1 MICSNMPSALHL
13 RCPSRARHAASRP
26 LVRSYLRRGSGSGNG
41 ATGFVVDVPAAEPH
55 VQTLTPAPA
64 PAPPAAPAPAPAP
77 APPAPLL
84 PPASIYTAAVAAG
97 TLKCKIPLGKAFV
110 LAVLAGAYLGFA
122 GLLSFTLLNTVPG
135 LLSTNPGLAKLLA
148 AAVFPL
154 GLALITI
161 CGGELFTGNT
171 ALMPAAVYEGK
182 ATWGEVLPR
191 WAVVYLGNLLGCLA
205 MVVAVVATGLV
216 GSNHVL
222 PGLAVAK
229 TSVPLGQ
236 VLVRSVLCNWLV
248 CLAVWMALAANNLP
262 GKLMGMWMP
271 VTAFVT
277 VGLEHSIANMWVIPI
292 GMALGAPVS
301 AGAFL
306 TANLIPVTLGN
317 VFAGAV
323 LTAGSYSLAFGRLGA
338 AFNGEAAK

>member
-1 MICSNMPSALHL
+1 M
-13 RCPSRARHAASRP
+13 
-26 LVRSYLRRGSGSGNG
+26 
-41 ATGFVVDVPAAEPH
+41 
-55 VQTLTPAPA
+55 Q
-64 PAPPAAPAPAPAP
+64 
-77 APPAPLL
+77 
-84 PPASIYTAAVAAG
+84 
-97 TLKCKIPLGKAFV
+97 
-110 LAVLAGAYLGFA
+110 
-122 GLLSFTLLNTVPG
+122 
-135 LLSTNPGLAKLLA
+135 
-148 AAVFPL
+148 
-154 GLALITI
+154 
-161 CGGELFTGNT
+161 
-171 ALMPAAVYEGK
+171 
-182 ATWGEVLPR
+182 
-191 WAVVYLGNLLGCLA
+191 
-205 MVVAVVATGLV
+205 
-216 GSNHVL
+216 
-222 PGLAVAK
+222 
-229 TSVPLGQ
+229 Q